1 MKVVH
6 SWLKEYLGGALPEVD
21 EVETLLTKHA
31 FEIDGVEEE
40 VGEVVIDVDVLP
52 NRASDCLSHRGIARE
67 LASILDVSL
76 TSDPL
81 TVPLSI
87 PETADI
93 KISVADETACPR
105 FTAVLMEGIE
115 IKESPAW
122 LKTRL
127 EALGQ
132 RSINNI
138 IDATNYVMFALG
150 QPMHAY
156 DADKFPKVGD
166 GWQIGVRVAKEGETV
181 SLLAEGGSSED
192 RTLELLGTELLIVDG
207 NDVPV
212 GLAGIKGG
220 RFAELSSDTK
230 NIILEAAHF
239 HPTVIRKTA
248 RRLGILTDASK
259 RFENEPSVELPGYAQ
274 QMIVELIAEIAGGT
288 VRGMA
293 DARVVPVA
301 VQEVMVTK
309 ARVNK
314 LLGSDLSIEEI
325 AALITRIG
333 AVVEV
338 KDDTSLTAVS
348 PWERNDLKEEVDY
361 IEEVGRLYG
370 LDHITSVVP
379 KAAHL
384 AEVNVRQYYTEKV
397 RHALLDVGFSE
408 VITSSFAKK
417 ADIQLMNSLAS
428 DKSYV
433 RKTLMKNI
441 EAVLDANYIHG
452 DLLGMDGVRV
462 FEIGTVFEKT
472 EGGVGEY
479 TALTLGVRLKGNGY
493 NQKDD
498 AVLQTGVA
506 VAEAVLGAGLSW
518 KIEKGVAELNMSEV
532 LEKLPVPEA
541 YDVYEKPAPVTYV
554 RPSAYPAVSRD
565 IALWVAGGEEAVVV
579 KETLTTAAGPLLAP
593 QGALSAPGI
602 HLVRDTLFDTF
613 EKDGRISYA
622 FRFVFQSMERTLTD
636 EEVNVVMDAIYAVAK
651 EKGWEVR

>member
-6 SWLKEYLGGALPEVD
+6 SWLKDYLGDALPEVS
-21 EVETLLTKHA
+21 EVEELLTKHA
-31 FEIDGVEEE
+31 FEIDGVEE
-40 VGEVVIDVDVLP
+40 VAGESVIDVDVLP
-52 NRASDCLSHRGIARE
+52 NRSSDCLSHRGIARE

-76 TSDPL
+76 ASDPL
-81 TVPLSI
+81 TAAITI
-87 PETADI
+87 PEITDI
-93 KISVADETACPR
+93 KISVADEVACPR

-122 LKTRL
+122 LKARL

-138 IDATNYVMFALG
+138 VDATNYVMFALG

-156 DADKFPKVGD
+156 DADKIPRVD
-166 GWQIGVRVAKEGETV
+166 GVLQIGVRMANEGETV
-181 SLLAEGGSSED
+181 NLLGESGSTED
-192 RTLELLGTELLIVDG
+192 RAVELQGTELLIVDG

-220 RFAELSSDTK
+220 RFAELGADTK
-230 NIILEAAHF
+230 NIILEAARF

-293 DARVVPVA
+293 EVRVPAVA
-301 VQEVMVTK
+301 MPEVMVTK

-325 AALITRIG
+325 AALIARVG
-333 AVVEV
+333 AKVDV
-338 KDDTSLTAVS
+338 KDDTSLAAVS

-370 LDHITSVVP
+370 LDHIVSIVPESVP
-379 KAAHL
+379 L
-384 AEVNVRQYYTEKV
+384 AEVNPRQYYTEKI
-397 RHALLDVGFSE
+397 RQALLAVGFSE

-441 EAVLDANYIHG
+441 DGVLDANYIHG
-452 DLLGMDGVRV
+452 DLLGMDGMRV

-472 EGGVGEY
+472 EDGVGEY
-479 TALTLGVRLKGNGY
+479 TALTIGARLKGNGY

-498 AVLQTGVA
+498 VVLQAGIA
-506 VAEAVLGAGLSW
+506 AAEAVLGAGLSW
-518 KIEKGVAELNMSEV
+518 KIEKGVAELNVSEV
-532 LEKLPVPEA
+532 LERISVPEA
-541 YDVYEKPAPVTYV
+541 YDAYEKPAAVTYR
-554 RPSAYPAVSRD
+554 RPSAYPAMSRD
-565 IALWVAGGEEAVVV
+565 IALWVAGGEDAVAV
-579 KETLTTAAGPLLAP
+579 KDTLTTAAGPL
-593 QGALSAPGI
+593 
-602 HLVRDTLFDTF
+602 LVRDTLFDTF
-613 EKDGRISYA
+613 EKDGRTSYA

-636 EEVNVVMDAIYAVAK
+636 EEINGVMDAVYSVAK

>member
-6 SWLKEYLGGALPEVD
+6 SWLKDYLGDALPEVS
-21 EVETLLTKHA
+21 EVEELLTKHA
-31 FEIDGVEEE
+31 FEIDGVEE
-40 VGEVVIDVDVLP
+40 VAGESVIDVDVLP
-52 NRASDCLSHRGIARE
+52 NRSSDCLSHRGVARE

-76 TSDPL
+76 ASDPL
-81 TVPLSI
+81 TAAITI
-87 PETADI
+87 PEITDI
-93 KISVADETACPR
+93 KISVADEVACPR

-122 LKTRL
+122 LKARL

-138 IDATNYVMFALG
+138 VDATNYVMFALG

-156 DADKFPKVGD
+156 DADKIPKVD
-166 GWQIGVRVAKEGETV
+166 GVLQIGVRMSKEGETV
-181 SLLAEGGSSED
+181 NLLGESGSTEN
-192 RTLELLGTELLIVDG
+192 RTIELQGTELLIVDG

-220 RFAELSSDTK
+220 RFAELGADTK
-230 NIILEAAHF
+230 NIILEAAYF

-293 DARVVPVA
+293 EVRVPTVA
-301 VQEVMVTK
+301 MPEVMVTK

-325 AALITRIG
+325 AALIARVG
-333 AVVEV
+333 AKVDV
-338 KDDTSLTAVS
+338 KDDTSLAAVS

-379 KAAHL
+379 TAIL
-384 AEVNVRQYYTEKV
+384 ITEVNPRQYYTEKI
-397 RHALLDVGFSE
+397 RQALLEIGFSE

-441 EAVLDANYIHG
+441 EAVLDANYIHS
-452 DLLGMDGVRV
+452 DLLGMDGMRV

-472 EGGVGEY
+472 EDGIGEY
-479 TALTLGVRLKGNGY
+479 TALTIGARLKGNGY

-498 AVLQTGVA
+498 VVQQAGIA
-506 VAEAVLGAGLSW
+506 AAEAVLGAGLSW
-518 KIEKGVAELNMSEV
+518 KIEKGVAELNVSEV
-532 LEKLPVPEA
+532 LKNLPVPEA
-541 YDVYEKPAPVTYV
+541 YDAYEKSAAVTYR
-554 RPSAYPAVSRD
+554 RPSAYPAMSRD
-565 IALWVAGGEEAVVV
+565 IALWVAGGEAAAAV
-579 KETLTTAAGPLLAP
+579 KGTLTTAAGPL
-593 QGALSAPGI
+593 
-602 HLVRDTLFDTF
+602 LVRDTLFDTF
-613 EKDGRISYA
+613 EKDGRTSYA

-636 EEVNVVMDAIYAVAK
+636 EEINGVMDAVYAVAK
-651 EKGWEVR
+651 EKDWEVR